1 MSWKL
6 PAFAGLLIVVT
17 SPAFAVPTLTV
28 ANGGLVGGNQQWLIS
43 VTPDVA
49 TFVPNTS
56 LAVEL
61 DFTFHGTINSF
72 TLDNTFWN
80 KSTVNNVGNNPF
92 TGTVTGTQ
100 VDNTPANDTLFVAA
114 GSELYSNGDVASSRN
129 TRHPGLRRQFWIG
142 VVTGAE
148 RSECLHSR
156 ANRSEWREY
165 QRYLGQPTH
174 SHT

>member
-1 MSWKL
+1 MK
-6 PAFAGLLIVVT
+6 PGCQDA
-17 SPAFAVPTLTV
+17 PTITV

-61 DFTFHGTINSF
+61 DFTFHGTITSF

-80 KSTVNNVGNNPF
+80 KSPVNNVGNNPF

-114 GSELYSNGDVASSRN
+114 GSELYYHGDVASARN
-129 TRHPGLRRQFWIG
+129 ARHPRQGRIFWTW
-142 VVTGAE
+142 VVT
-148 RSECLHSR
+148 
-156 ANRSEWREY
+156 
-165 QRYLGQPTH
+165 RY
-174 SHT
+174 

>member
-6 PAFAGLLIVVT
+6 FVSTGLLCALI
-17 SPAFAVPTLTV
+17 SPAFAAPTLTV
-28 ANGGLVGGNQQWLIS
+28 ANGGVVGGNQQWLIS

-100 VDNTPANDTLFVAA
+100 VDNAPANDTLFVAA
-114 GSELYSNGDVASSRN
+114 GSDLYTTATSHLARN
-129 TRHPGLRRQFWIG
+129 IGHTRLRRTSWIG
-142 VVTGAE
+142 A
-148 RSECLHSR
+148 
-156 ANRSEWREY
+156 AI
-165 QRYLGQPTH
+165 RY
-174 SHT
+174 